1 MGTNLNAALRPRM
14 ITLMPFARSE
24 VALPVHLDHVRT
36 EAPR

>member
-1 MGTNLNAALRPRM
+1 MGTSLNAALRPRM
-14 ITLMPFARSE
+14 IIFMRLARSQ